1 MNVLTPTLV
10 VFASALAIA
19 PGSHVASARTGASTD
34 TATQVT
40 ERQPNM
46 EAALAQLRE
55 ARASLER
62 AEHDK
67 GGWRAKAIDATSAA
81 IRETERG
88 IAFDNKH

>member
-1 MNVLTPTLV
+1 MSVLKPTLI

-19 PGSHVASARTGASTD
+19 PGTQVASARAGAGTD
-34 TATQVT
+34 SHTQVT

-67 GGWRAKAIDATSAA
+67 GGWRVKAIEATSAA